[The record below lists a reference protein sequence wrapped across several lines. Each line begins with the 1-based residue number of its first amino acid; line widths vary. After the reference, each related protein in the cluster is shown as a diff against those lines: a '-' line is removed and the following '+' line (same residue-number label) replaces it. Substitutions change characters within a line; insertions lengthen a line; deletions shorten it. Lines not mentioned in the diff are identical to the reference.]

1 MRRIFFACFL
11 GVAYATGAA
20 ANSFDEGAS
29 AFLRG
34 GDALAMRL
42 LYPFAEKKDARA
54 QSNLGR
60 LYQMGQGVPKD
71 SQEAVRSWR
80 LAVEEGDTEGLFNLG
95 VMYDK
100 GQGVSQDF
108 VRAYMWY
115 HLAAAASS
123 GADAMVATKLRD
135 RVASRMTAAQIGKS
149 QEMARRCQETKFK
162 ECD

>member
-1 MRRIFFACFL
+1 MRCVLFAVFL
-11 GVAYATGAA
+11 AEACATGAA
-20 ANSFDEGAS
+20 ANSVGDGVS
-29 AFLRG
+29 AFQRG
-34 GDALAMRL
+34 DDASAMRL
-42 LYPFAEKKDARA
+42 LHPFTEKKDARA
-54 QSNLGR
+54 QSNLGL
-60 LYQMGQGVPKD
+60 LYHMGQGVAKD

-80 LAVEEGDTEGLFNLG
+80 LAAEEGDTEGLFNLG

-108 VRAYMWY
+108 IRAYMWY

-123 GADAMVATKLRD
+123 GADAMVAIKLRD

-149 QEMARRCQETKFK
+149 QEMARRCQESKFK

>member
-11 GVAYATGAA
+11 IVACATGASA
-20 ANSFDEGAS
+20 HSFDDGVS
-29 AFLRG
+29 AFQPG
-34 GDALAMRL
+34 NDALAMRL
-42 LYPFAEKKDARA
+42 LHPFAEKNDAKA
-54 QSNLGR
+54 QKNLGW
-60 LYQMGQGVPKD
+60 LYYIGQGVPKD
-71 SQEAVRSWR
+71 PQGAVRSWR
-80 LAVEEGDTEGLFNLG
+80 LAAEEGDTEGLFNLG

-108 VRAYMWY
+108 IRAYMWY

-123 GADAMVATKLRD
+123 GADAMVAIKLRD

-149 QEMARRCQETKFK
+149 QEMARHCEETKFK